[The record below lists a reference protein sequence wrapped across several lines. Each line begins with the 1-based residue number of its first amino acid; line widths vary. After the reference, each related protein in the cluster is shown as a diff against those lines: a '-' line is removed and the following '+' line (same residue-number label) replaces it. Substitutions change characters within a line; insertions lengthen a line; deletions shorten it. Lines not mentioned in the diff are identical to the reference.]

1 MTHVQLLPF
10 MRSGKISNAIDRAAG
25 LPRRVVRFYVDGFR
39 SMTVGRS
46 LWALI
51 IIKVAILF
59 LVFKLFFFRDEL
71 ATRYDTDSER
81 ADAVRQELVRRSAES
96 EIPLLPARDHR

>member
-1 MTHVQLLPF
+1 MP
-10 MRSGKISNAIDRAAG
+10 SGKIRNAIARAAE

-71 ATRYDTDSER
+71 ATRYDTDTER
-81 ADAVRQELVRRSAES
+81 ADAVRQELVSRSVGDDM
-96 EIPLLPARDHR
+96 PLPAHERR

>member
-1 MTHVQLLPF
+1 
-10 MRSGKISNAIDRAAG
+10 MRSGKISNAIARAAG

-59 LVFKLFFFRDEL
+59 LVFKLFFFRNEL
-71 ATRYDTDSER
+71 ATRYDTDRER
-81 ADAVRQELVRRSAES
+81 ADAVRQELVERSAGADV
-96 EIPLLPARDHR
+96 LPPSAREHR